1 MRDVIVIGAGPVG
14 SFVASILSK
23 KMDVVVLEKA
33 PKVGHKACSGLVSTG
48 LDRFVKVPKECIEHK
63 VKGAVMHSPGGSDIK
78 MVKKGTA
85 AYVIDR
91 PGFDRWM
98 ASKAG
103 NVMFSTEAK
112 GITTGKAGVEVRT
125 NRGVLT
131 SKVMI
136 DCGGA
141 NSIGARKSGAKPT
154 ELLTGLTAI
163 VSKPDNS
170 DHVDMWYD
178 SKLNGGFFWKIP
190 RGERTEYGML
200 GSKASFSQI
209 EKFFRIKGYEKAAA
223 PIPMGMVKTYYNRM
237 LLMGDAACQVKPWS
251 GGGVI
256 YGFTAAQAAARVLE
270 KGDFSE
276 EGLKAYEDAWKEKLA
291 KPITMGLMFREFYK
305 EMDSEQL
312 EMVFRKLKETE
323 LNGLDMDFP
332 LFNNLPF

>member
-1 MRDVIVIGAGPVG
+1 M
-14 SFVASILSK
+14 L
-23 KMDVVVLEKA
+23 
-33 PKVGHKACSGLVSTG
+33 
-48 LDRFVKVPKECIEHK
+48 
-63 VKGAVMHSPGGSDIK
+63 
-78 MVKKGTA
+78 
-85 AYVIDR
+85 
-91 PGFDRWM
+91 
-98 ASKAG
+98 
-103 NVMFSTEAK
+103 
-112 GITTGKAGVEVRT
+112 
-125 NRGVLT
+125 
-131 SKVMI
+131 
-136 DCGGA
+136 
-141 NSIGARKSGAKPT
+141 
-154 ELLTGLTAI
+154 

-209 EKFFRIKGYEKAAA
+209 EKFFRIKGYEKAAG